1 MVNEGLVIVFC
12 DDADVVDPR
21 VGHIRERE
29 VNVPIAPPKGREA
42 MVRLF
47 VSWPR
52 ELS

>member
-29 VNVPIAPPKGREA
+29 VNVPIAPAEGQGGHGQSIS
-42 MVRLF
+42 LF
-47 VSWPR
+47 
-52 ELS
+52 